1 MKNKTRLDKLI
12 VDLGIVRSR
21 ERARAL
27 IMEGKVFV
35 RGQRVDKA
43 GSMVSPDEEILLK
56 GEDIPYV
63 SRGGVKL
70 EKALEK
76 FQIKIEG
83 KVAMDVGASTGGF
96 TDCLLKKGAERV
108 YAIDVGYGQ
117 LDWNLRND
125 SRVINLEERNI
136 RYLKR
141 ENIPEETDLAVIDV
155 SFISLTK
162 VIPRVLEFLKSSGV
176 IIALVKP
183 QFEVGKGKVGKG
195 GIVKSSEKHR
205 DVLLKM
211 LEFARECNLFVKGIT
226 KSPILGQKG
235 NKEFF
240 LYLSKSEYG
249 LDPEE
254 IFKKID
260 EVILNE

>member
-12 VDLGIVRSR
+12 VDLGIVKSR

-27 IMEGKVFV
+27 IMEGKVYV

-43 GSMVSPDEEILLK
+43 GSMVLPDEEILLK

-63 SRGGVKL
+63 SRGGIKL
-70 EKALEK
+70 EKSLEE
-76 FQIKIEG
+76 FQIKVEG

-96 TDCLLKKGAERV
+96 TDCLLKKGTERV

-125 SRVINLEERNI
+125 SRVINLEEKNI
-136 RYLKR
+136 RYLEK
-141 ENIPEETDLAVIDV
+141 EKIPEKIDLAVIDV

-162 VIPRVLEFLKSSGV
+162 VIPKVLEFLKRSGV
-176 IIALVKP
+176 IIALIKP
-183 QFEVGKGKVGKG
+183 QFEVGKGEVGKG
-195 GIVKSSEKHR
+195 GIVKSREKHR
-205 DVLLKM
+205 EVLLKM
-211 LEFARECNLFVKGIT
+211 VEFAIANNLFVKGII

-240 LYLSKSEYG
+240 FYLSKSEYG
-249 LDPEE
+249 LNPEE
-254 IFKKID
+254 ILDKID
-260 EVILNE
+260 EVIEKN